1 MMRYSIQTVL
11 LGVFFLCV
19 SNVCSIWVV
28 VCGPGKRL
36 VAGRFGQRDTC
47 EMCSDGYFQD
57 KKVHREVFCYRC
69 TKFDAYTS
77 VQKILEDDCTRFHDV
92 KYRCKKGFHLNEHKD
107 CVACPLG
114 KVVKDGKCVDPSVD
128 FQEPGESLEPKQK
141 DGILE
146 RRPNGCETHHDNG
159 TYNQTKGDNASL
171 DDADMQMSIGM
182 FIGIIFA
189 VLTIQSTLL
198 INSQYLIIR
207 SEFIGINFMWITYES
222 PLYRE
227 SHRNLYHNIASATR
241 V

>member
-1 MMRYSIQTVL
+1 MLI
-11 LGVFFLCV
+11 F
-19 SNVCSIWVV
+19 
-28 VCGPGKRL
+28 
-36 VAGRFGQRDTC
+36 
-47 EMCSDGYFQD
+47 
-57 KKVHREVFCYRC
+57 HREVFCYRC

-189 VLTIQSTLL
+189 VLTVGFFVGGFFFPTVIKDCICKFFWTFLQQVLSCSKRYYPVVQNEVLTPNEL
-198 INSQYLIIR
+198 IEL
-207 SEFIGINFMWITYES
+207 
-222 PLYRE
+222 
-227 SHRNLYHNIASATR
+227 H
-241 V
+241 